1 MHRIELLAP
10 AGSEDAF
17 FAAIAAGA
25 DAIYFG
31 TDRFNA
37 RERAENIK
45 LERLPFLTQIA
56 HAHNVRVYMTLN
68 IVFYDDEF
76 SQAVKLVGDALASG
90 IDAVIVQD
98 FGMISVLHR
107 VFPELEIH
115 ASTQM
120 TTHNLAQCQLLAESG
135 VSQINLSRE
144 LSFEEI
150 EPLAAFMQENNI
162 VPEIFIH
169 GAYCISYSGQCYFS
183 GGLYG
188 LPGNRGLCVQPCRR
202 EFRPIEQSDTPLLLA
217 QSAGTQTLH
226 GATIKKETNHT
237 SNKKTHALTDGGF
250 FTPFNLKDNCVFKDV
265 RRLAESCGWKA
276 GSVGKAGN
284 IENGGAERPLCSF
297 KIEGRIK
304 SADYV
309 FAVTS
314 AWREQLDR
322 LENGAPLPAS
332 DEKLS
337 LSMNRGFST
346 GYLQSDI
353 ARKMFT
359 SGKKDHSWREC
370 GTVASFRA
378 DGGTLVFKR
387 DASCKNCKNDALQ
400 QGDEIAIY
408 EKTGSFVCNALVKE
422 IQHSSG
428 QSSAV
433 IAING
438 KLNGKILPGQT
449 ILRIKHFLSDERLAS
464 LKKKLASD
472 VDSLLKNVAATG
484 VGADS
489 LRTNSAAD
497 SRKTRTCAD
506 GVTMSLCGAGA
517 GADSATM
524 IDRTAEGKTAVYV
537 RVSGKLDGL
546 LETEWSIRGK
556 ETRKNSPDA
565 TTTDT
570 TAYTVT
576 VRSDTRLS
584 EAQKRSLDSETLTEK
599 FGRLGG
605 TPFVLAETDCTA
617 LAQNLFLPLGELNEI
632 RRKAVAELA
641 AAPQA
646 DNASQ
651 AAHQADST
659 PQAAPQ
665 GVSQAEPQGAPQADS
680 ASQSVPQADVSHP
693 TTISIPHPVGKQA
706 NPKNFR
712 TITLLYSPDE
722 YTAHTGSSI
731 ATSAYSKTE
740 NTILALEIPVLFR
753 DEARNEYISF
763 LNAHPDV
770 LPYFPAILFESDFNE
785 AVSFLSELAHSAES
799 PNVSLEA
806 RPLRTIICENAGLL
820 AAAHDAGFSVI
831 PGFHLNITNSYSA
844 AEYCSRFKC
853 PAVIPSPETTAEQL
867 ANMTL
872 PENTELWILPEA
884 KDFLM
889 QSRQCL
895 VGRASG
901 CKKTATDRKC
911 LEKCSRSVKLV
922 GKQGESIIAEKRPGF
937 YSRLQKG

>member
-25 DAIYFG
+25 DAVYFG

-188 LPGNRGLCVQPCRR
+188 LPGNRGQCVQPCRR
-202 EFRPIEQSDTPLLLA
+202 EFRSIEQSDTPPLFA

-226 GATIKKETNHT
+226 GAAIKKEMKLA

-276 GSVGKAGN
+276 GSVSKAGN

-322 LENGAPLPAS
+322 LENGAPLPTD

-353 ARKMFT
+353 AREMFT

-378 DGGTLVFKR
+378 DGGTLVFKS
-387 DASCKNCKNDALQ
+387 DASCKNCKNDAPQ

-428 QSSAV
+428 QTSAV

-449 ILRIKHFLSDERLAS
+449 ILRIKHFLSEDALSDLKKTLAS
-464 LKKKLASD
+464 GA
-472 VDSLLKNVAATG
+472 VDSCGEDVAE
-484 VGADS
+484 S
-489 LRTNSAAD
+489 
-497 SRKTRTCAD
+497 
-506 GVTMSLCGAGA
+506 
-517 GADSATM
+517 
-524 IDRTAEGKTAVYV
+524 GKTAVYV
-537 RVSGKLDGL
+537 RVSGKQNGL

-556 ETRKNSPDA
+556 ETEKNTPDA

-570 TAYTVT
+570 PAYTVT
-576 VRSDTRLS
+576 VHSDTRLS
-584 EAQKRSLDSETLTEK
+584 AAQKRSLDSETLTEK

-605 TPFVLAETDCTA
+605 TPFVLAETDCTE

-641 AAPQA
+641 AVQ
-646 DNASQ
+646 
-651 AAHQADST
+651 
-659 PQAAPQ
+659 
-665 GVSQAEPQGAPQADS
+665 QAEPQGAPHADS
-680 ASQSVPQADVSHP
+680 ASQAVPKADGSHP

-706 NPKNFR
+706 DPQNFR
-712 TITLLYSPDE
+712 TITLLHSPDE
-722 YTAHTGSSI
+722 YTAHTGSSV
-731 ATSAYSKTE
+731 ATSANSKTL

-753 DEARNEYISF
+753 DEARDEYISF

-785 AVSFLSELAHSAES
+785 AVSFLSKLAHSAES
-799 PNVSLEA
+799 PNVVLEA
-806 RPLRTIICENAGLL
+806 RPLRTVICENAGLL

-831 PGFHLNITNSYSA
+831 PGFHLNITNSYSV

-901 CKKTATDRKC
+901 CKKTATDREC